1 VPFEFSVMPFCI
13 LNINRYFGSRT
24 KVGTMQLYVESY
36 GSVKLRL
43 GGALELL
50 TAHNDMVM
58 LN

>member
-1 VPFEFSVMPFCI
+1 
-13 LNINRYFGSRT
+13 
-24 KVGTMQLYVESY
+24 MQLYVESY